1 MGLLSTIKERIFGR
15 RREKPP
21 EISGTTPGRRPEA
34 KPAATQPQGKPAVK
48 PSDVIV
54 KEKVEV
60 VQKEEKP
67 VAEKITIGELHLS
80 GCTGCLV
87 TLADNY
93 EGLFKLLDDYADLV
107 YALTLV
113 DVRHVPEMDVCLV
126 EGSCCLDDK
135 LSVEELKEAREKSK
149 VLVAYGGCAAYGNI
163 TRFCRG
169 GQWNQPGQEAFVPI
183 SEVVDVD
190 LYIPSCPPCPQQV
203 RNVAVMAYLLL
214 RGNDEQKKLAT
225 AYLTPLMQL
234 AQRGNEA
241 CGCDLMYDVINQ
253 GLCMG
258 CGTCAGTC
266 PVRAVT
272 MEYGKP
278 NVNRD
283 LCIKCGACYAQCPRS
298 WFNFDVMNNYEG
310 IMDAIKG
317 AMQ

>member
-1 MGLLSTIKERIFGR
+1 MPGDRPEQKP
-15 RREKPP
+15 EKPLENKP
-21 EISGTTPGRRPEA
+21 EV
-34 KPAATQPQGKPAVK
+34 KPAASQPPTKPAVK

-54 KEKVEV
+54 NEKVEV

-67 VAEKITIGELHLS
+67 VADKISIGELHLS

-113 DVRHVPEMDVCLV
+113 DVRHVPAMDVCLV

-135 LSVEELKEAREKSK
+135 LSVEELKEARAKSK
-149 VLVAYGGCAAYGNI
+149 VLVAYGACAAYGNI

-190 LYIPSCPPCPQQV
+190 LYLPSCPPCPQAV

-214 RGNDEQKKLAT
+214 RGNDEQKSLAT

-234 AQRGNEA
+234 AQRGDTA

-266 PVRAVT
+266 PVRAIT
-272 MEYGKP
+272 MEYGRP

-310 IMDAIKG
+310 IMDAIRG

>member
-1 MGLLSTIKERIFGR
+1 M
-15 RREKPP
+15 
-21 EISGTTPGRRPEA
+21 A
-34 KPAATQPQGKPAVK
+34 
-48 PSDVIV
+48 D
-54 KEKVEV
+54 
-60 VQKEEKP
+60 
-67 VAEKITIGELHLS
+67 KITIGELHLS

-93 EGLFKLLDDYADLV
+93 EGLFKLLDDYAELV

-126 EGSCCLDDK
+126 EGSCCLNDEI
-135 LSVEELKEAREKSK
+135 SVEELKEARAKSA
-149 VLVAYGGCAAYGNI
+149 VLVAYGACAAYGNI

-190 LYIPSCPPCPQQV
+190 LYLPSCPPCPQAI
-203 RNVAVMAYLLL
+203 RNIAVMAYLLL
-214 RGNDEQKKLAT
+214 KGNDEQKQLAT
-225 AYLTPLMQL
+225 AYLKPLMQL

-266 PVRAVT
+266 PVRAIT

-283 LCIKCGACYAQCPRS
+283 LCIKCGACYSQCPRS

-310 IMDAIKG
+310 IIDAING
-317 AMQ
+317 AMK

>member
-15 RREKPP
+15 RPEKIP
-21 EISGTTPGRRPEA
+21 ESKPEA
-34 KPAATQPQGKPAVK
+34 KPAASQPTEPEAKPATGRPQTKPEAKPEAKPEMKPAASKPQAKPAVK
-48 PSDVIV
+48 PTDVIV
-54 KEKVEV
+54 EKKVEV

-135 LSVEELKEAREKSK
+135 LSVEELKEARAKSK
-149 VLVAYGGCAAYGNI
+149 VLVAYGACAAYGNI

-190 LYIPSCPPCPQQV
+190 LYIPSCPPCPQEV

-214 RGNDEQKKLAT
+214 RGNDEQKNLAT

-272 MEYGKP
+272 M
-278 NVNRD
+278 
-283 LCIKCGACYAQCPRS
+283 
-298 WFNFDVMNNYEG
+298 
-310 IMDAIKG
+310 
-317 AMQ
+317 